1 MRNGTVFH
9 AIRVSDCSAAIAVGC
24 GRIVTS
30 RFLSLSGHPGT
41 GTLASPAT
49 GISCTA
55 DIGGVPLCAGIL
67 KVCYS
72 GLRTGALCP
81 DAHPK
86 LSST

>member
-1 MRNGTVFH
+1 M
-9 AIRVSDCSAAIAVGC
+9 IRLRPIVCTRDIKPSDRSAAIAVGC
-24 GRIVTS
+24 SRALTS
-30 RFLSLSGHPGT
+30 RFLPRSGHPGT
-41 GTLASPAT
+41 GTLASPTA

-81 DAHPK
+81 K
-86 LSST
+86 RT